1 MLLSNTKFLWK
12 KTELITD
19 SSCTCKLIQGH
30 GNCTCVAEPKE
41 HMFTIEITTFSIRC
55 FKESTCE
62 NCDKC
67 PDILKDMDIQGYGEF
82 EIKVITKWDKT
93 SIRRVLSIDGGGTR
107 GVIPIKFLK
116 LLEKKSQKKFM
127 NYLI

>member
-1 MLLSNTKFLWK
+1 
-12 KTELITD
+12 
-19 SSCTCKLIQGH
+19 
-30 GNCTCVAEPKE
+30 
-41 HMFTIEITTFSIRC
+41 
-55 FKESTCE
+55 
-62 NCDKC
+62 
-67 PDILKDMDIQGYGEF
+67 MDIQGYGEF